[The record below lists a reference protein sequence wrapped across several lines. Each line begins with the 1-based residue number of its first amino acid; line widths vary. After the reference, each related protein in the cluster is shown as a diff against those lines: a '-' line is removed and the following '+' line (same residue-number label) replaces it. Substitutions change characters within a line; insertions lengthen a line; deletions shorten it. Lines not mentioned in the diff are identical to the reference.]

1 MFTRKPIKCKKKTTK
16 HFKWLRGALFGGF
29 VATIIT
35 LLFAPKSG
43 KQTRR
48 RFNRIRSSSQTQ
60 GKTLIK
66 NSKNH
71 ARIFANHAKTLAKN
85 LSKEIKAFAKSL
97 ANSDQ

>member
-1 MFTRKPIKCKKKTTK
+1 MFSRKPQKCKRPTK

-48 RFNRIRSSSQTQ
+48 RFSKIRNSSQHQ

-71 ARIFANHAKTLAKN
+71 ARVFANHAKVLAKN
-85 LSKEIKAFAKSL
+85 LSKEIKIFAKSIS
-97 ANSDQ
+97 NSDQ